1 MGKFLKD
8 KNYFFCF
15 SPEVMLATFLIEII
29 LAVYVF
35 FRYKMGFFGKIV
47 VSLLVLLAAFQLAEY
62 KICTG
67 YNGIVWSKIG
77 FVVITLLPVL
87 GLHLISFI
95 AKRKHFLTLGYAL
108 VTTYILIF
116 IFAPKG
122 ITGATCGGNYIIFQT
137 AQELSW
143 TYTIYYF
150 GFLLLGI
157 WQALEG
163 IRNNNNDADNSD
175 KKLLWWMIAG
185 YTSFM
190 LPMAIVAAVA
200 PLVAWNATPS
210 IMCGFALALALV
222 LAFKVAPIYSK
233 K

>member
-1 MGKFLKD
+1 MKYCQQISKSMGKFLKD

-15 SPEVMLATFLIEII
+15 SPEVMLATFLIEIT

-116 IFAPKG
+116 IF
-122 ITGATCGGNYIIFQT
+122 GNNRNFYFFT
-137 AQELSW
+137 SW
-143 TYTIYYF
+143 
-150 GFLLLGI
+150 
-157 WQALEG
+157 
-163 IRNNNNDADNSD
+163 
-175 KKLLWWMIAG
+175 KLFSNWK
-185 YTSFM
+185 
-190 LPMAIVAAVA
+190 
-200 PLVAWNATPS
+200 
-210 IMCGFALALALV
+210 
-222 LAFKVAPIYSK
+222 FKI
-233 K
+233 